1 MKNIRHRFLVGINL
15 FSALSVAAYYL
26 TKADGIF
33 FNLAAIIWVC
43 AMVLNMVICLKKRK
57 SAVFRT
63 AAMMAPSILILMTG
77 MLATNSDSAIMGIS
91 IEILAVIY
99 YVFSAFHAF
108 YLSSDRF
115 AEKEHK
121 PAKLIGLIF
130 YILWYLIIAGLFLW
144 YYTYTLVIAEL
155 DMSSTVAMLSNFRL
169 FLIIGFFASSLGLAR
184 RLETRNWKWAP
195 KRIICVA
202 AVLSLM
208 ALIPSAA
215 AFDGAAKAN
224 MQYTKVF
231 GGERNQFYYSIPK
244 AVFGGTESGYTVLKN
259 QTYMTM
265 TFARAGEEAKDYDL
279 AFDLYTPAQENGPYP
294 VLLRIHGSGGQKGI
308 RNNALMSEAIASKGY
323 AVIDMDY
330 GNEKVKPS
338 NDELSENLCRLL
350 DYLYDH
356 KDALNLDM
364 DNVFVSGTSR
374 GGKMA
379 MKTCVAWANNA
390 HALKEKITIRGAVI
404 LWGMM
409 NDVFDRTGNE
419 RIVSLEE
426 LTADLPPVLFIDTTN
441 DGSVQGG
448 NLLEGVLYTLGVPSA
463 NIELRYAMHG
473 ANNHYYGFYGQ
484 MVDYYTLRFLSDMV
498 QHP

>member
-1 MKNIRHRFLVGINL
+1 MGVNL

-26 TKADGIF
+26 TKADGVF
-33 FNLAAIIWVC
+33 FNLAAILWVC
-43 AMVLNMVICLKKRK
+43 TMVLNMTICRKKRK
-57 SAVFRT
+57 SAIFRT
-63 AAMMAPSILILMTG
+63 IAMMAPTVLILMTG
-77 MLATNSDSAIMGIS
+77 MLATNTDSAIMGIS
-91 IEILAVIY
+91 IEILAVVY

-108 YLSSDRF
+108 YLSDDRF
-115 AEKEHK
+115 AEKENK

-130 YILWYLIIAGLFLW
+130 YILWYLIIAGSFLW
-144 YYTYTLVIAEL
+144 YYIYTLVVAEL
-155 DMSSTVAMLSNFRL
+155 DMSSAVAMLSNFRL

-184 RLETRNWKWAP
+184 RLETRNRKWAP
-195 KRIICVA
+195 KRITCAA
-202 AVLSLM
+202 AVLSLI

-215 AFDGAAKAN
+215 AFDGAAKAD
-224 MQYTKVF
+224 MQYTRVF
-231 GGERNQFYYSIPK
+231 GGDSDPLHYSIPK
-244 AVFGGTESGYTVLKN
+244 AVFGSTESGCTVLKN

-265 TFARAGEEAKDYDL
+265 TFAEEGEEAKDYDL
-279 AFDLYTPAQENGPYP
+279 TFDLYTPAQGEGPYP

-308 RNNALMSEAIASKGY
+308 RNNALMSESISGKGY
-323 AVIDMDY
+323 AVIDMNY
-330 GNEKVKPS
+330 GNEKVKPG
-338 NDELSENLCRLL
+338 NDELAENLCGLL
-350 DYLYDH
+350 NYLYEH
-356 KDALNLDM
+356 KDALDLDM
-364 DNVFVSGTSR
+364 DNVFVSGASR

-379 MKTCVAWANNA
+379 MKICVAWANNA

-426 LTADLPPVLFIDTTN
+426 LTADLPPMLFIDASN

-463 NIELRYAMHG
+463 NVELRYAMHG

-484 MVDYYTLRFLSDMV
+484 MTDYYILRFMNDMT
-498 QHP
+498 Q